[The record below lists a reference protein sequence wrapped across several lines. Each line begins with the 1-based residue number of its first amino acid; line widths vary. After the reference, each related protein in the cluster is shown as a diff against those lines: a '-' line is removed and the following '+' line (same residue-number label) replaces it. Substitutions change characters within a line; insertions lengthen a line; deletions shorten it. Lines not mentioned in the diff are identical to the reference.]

1 MSYMDFYNNFI
12 KWLNHPLMETE
23 DKLSLSLMKNDKHL
37 MEDAFFKD
45 LDFGTGGLRG
55 IMDVGTNR
63 INRFTIRKA
72 TQGISNYLLS
82 NKYLYKLKVAIAYDT
97 RNNSRAFAFD
107 VVGVLSAN
115 GIKSFIFEN
124 TTPTPMLSF
133 AVRELKCSIGIV
145 ITASHNPKE
154 YNGYKVYGPD
164 GSQINLDTADILIN
178 EINNVNIFD
187 INFDSIEVAK
197 ANGFLEFIP
206 NSINELYYENVKS
219 LSMLNNEKSILIVY
233 TPIHGSGL
241 VPINTLLTGMGYNLF
256 VVPEQANPDGNFP
269 TVSSPNPEEK
279 TALSLA
285 VQYGKTLNANIVLG
299 TDPDTDRVGV
309 AVNHNGTFIYLDGNQ
324 IGAILIAYIFKN
336 KKISSKDSV
345 IKTIVTSDLGSRI
358 AVKYGAKV
366 FETLTGF
373 KFIGEK
379 IASFEE
385 NDQNNFLF
393 GYEESYGFLM
403 GTFVRDKDAIISSML
418 ISEATQFYYNK
429 GLTLIDALE
438 ELENEFGFFSTDLV
452 TFTFKGIEGQS
463 KILKIMTKFK
473 DLSFMRDSFS
483 NINDIEDYSNSMID
497 GKNGKKQKIFLPK
510 SDVIK
515 YLFEGGSWFA
525 IRPSGTE
532 PKLKIYFS
540 VVKFDKEESI
550 SFLNLLKI
558 KINRI
563 IEEAIKN

>member
-1 MSYMDFYNNFI
+1 MDFYNNFI
-12 KWLNHPLMETE
+12 KWLHHPLMETD
-23 DKLSLSLMKNDKHL
+23 DKLSLLLMKNDKHL
-37 MEDAFFKD
+37 MEDAFYKD
-45 LDFGTGGLRG
+45 LDFGTGGLRS

-82 NKYLYKLKVAIAYDT
+82 NKYLYNLKVAIAYDT
-97 RNNSRAFAFD
+97 RNNSRIFAFD

-115 GIKSFIFEN
+115 GIKAYIFED

-164 GSQINLDTADILIN
+164 GSQINLDTANILIN

-187 INFDSIEVAK
+187 INVDSIEVAK
-197 ANGFLEFIP
+197 DKRFLEFIP
-206 NSINELYYENVKS
+206 NSINDLYYENVKS
-219 LSMLNNEKSILIVY
+219 LSMLNYEKNILIVY
-233 TPIHGSGL
+233 TPLHGSGL
-241 VPINTLLTGMGYNLF
+241 VPINSLLTGMGYNLF

-285 VQYGKTLNANIVLG
+285 VQYGKALNANIVLG

-358 AVKYGAKV
+358 ALKYGAKV

-418 ISEATQFYYNK
+418 ISEATQFYYTK

-438 ELENEFGFFSTDLV
+438 ELENEFGFFSTDLI

-463 KILKIMTKFK
+463 RISKIMTKFK

-515 YLFEGGSWFA
+515 YLLEGGSWFA

-540 VVKFDKEESI
+540 VVKFNKEDSI
-550 SFLNLLKI
+550 SLLNLLKI
-558 KINRI
+558 KINSI